1 VPVALNC
8 CVVPSAIET
17 FAGVTANETRT
28 AGVTLIVVDPL
39 MLPRAALIVLLP
51 VAMLVAKPP
60 TLIVATLFA
69 EEVQATEFVR
79 FCVLP
84 SL

>member
-1 VPVALNC
+1 MNC
-8 CVVPSAIET
+8 CVVPSAIEA
-17 FAGVTANETRT
+17 FAGVTVNETKA
-28 AGVTLIVVDPL
+28 AGVTLIVVEPL
-39 MLPRAALIVLLP
+39 ALPRTALIVLLP
-51 VAMLVAKPP
+51 VAKPVAKPP

-69 EEVQATEFVR
+69 EEVQVTEFAR